1 MKYTVEVKKN
11 EVIETLEIK
20 NKKYTK
26 NTKLNGKGI
35 LISTSDF
42 SEQLQKQHYEKYI
55 TDRIYT
61 VIDSEYLPTELL
73 DLFDEMEAYTNDK

>member
-26 NTKLNGKGI
+26 NTKLNSKGI

-55 TDRIYT
+55 TDRIFT
-61 VIDSEYLPTELL
+61 VIDTEYLPSELL
-73 DLFDEMEAYTNDK
+73 DLHDEMEAYTNDK